1 VSRRVAIVCEA
12 PVFAWSR
19 PARIF
24 RGLLARGLDVH
35 LVVARANPNHWEPPA
50 ELVGER
56 LHLCPTQRRPAVRAL
71 GVRAAFASK
80 SEDLTELALRRVA
93 PAVAHFD
100 CAELALRTAVPDGCA
115 LVATVR
121 PEDASVAGIGEDD
134 HFGPLWERAAAL
146 HFPDRAVEARALRR
160 GMPED
165 AERALIPPGAK
176 PAATAGSHGNGT
188 LRLLS
193 LDTMT
198 WTQGL
203 EHSIQAISL
212 LPDCSY
218 TIAGEGEHLPA
229 LAFARHQLGVTERV
243 TLAEPGDPDELLRS
257 ADVLVS
263 AQVIDGLN
271 PSVPLALAAGVPVVM
286 TNPGELGDDAL
297 PADAVPVVPRRDP
310 KALADMLRE
319 LAGDPARRAR
329 MSEAGRR
336 LAAERFDPER
346 ELDDLTALYGRLP
359 GA

>member
-35 LVVARANPNHWEPPA
+35 LVVAGADPERWEPPA

-56 LHLCPTQRRPAVRAL
+56 LHLCPTRRRPAVRAL
-71 GVRAAFASK
+71 GLRAAFASRA
-80 SEDLTELALRRVA
+80 EDLTELALRRVA
-93 PAVAHFD
+93 PAIAHFD
-100 CAELALRTAVPDGCA
+100 SAELALRTAVPGGCA

-121 PEDASVAGIGEDD
+121 PEDASVAGIGEDH

-165 AERALIPPGAK
+165 AERVLIAAGVAPVSASAPVANGA
-176 PAATAGSHGNGT
+176 

-193 LDTMT
+193 IDAMT

-212 LPDCSY
+212 LPNCSY
-218 TIAGEGEHLPA
+218 TIAGDGEHLPA

-243 TLAEPGDPDELLRS
+243 TLAAPGDPGELLRS

-286 TNPGELGDDAL
+286 TNPGELGGDAL
-297 PADAVPVVPRRDP
+297 PGDVVPVVPRRDP
-310 KALADMLRE
+310 RALANVLSE
-319 LAGDPARRAR
+319 LAGDPARRGH

-336 LAAERFDPER
+336 LAAERFDRER
-346 ELDDLTALYGRLP
+346 ELDQLAALYARLP
-359 GA
+359 GG